1 MVKPS
6 NMKLNFLNIL
16 MVNSN
21 NMRLNKN
28 LIVVLFVAMS
38 TTFNSCV
45 TAQSSN
51 KKQKYKVAVCDW
63 MILKRQKLG
72 AFGLAAEIKADG
84 IELDMGG
91 LGNRPTFDCKL
102 GDPVERQK
110 FLDKSKETGV
120 GISSIA
126 MSGFYAQSFA
136 TREITPMIND
146 CVQAMKNM
154 KVKVAYLPLGTQTD
168 LVKSPELRPEV
179 IKRLQW
185 AGKEVGR
192 IGGVIAIETSLS
204 ATEEKKLL
212 DEVGSKYIKSSF
224 NFANAL
230 DNKRDISSE
239 LKILGK
245 KYLAQIHAS
254 NTDQFW
260 LENDPAI
267 DMPKIKQTLDE
278 MKWSGWLIVERSR
291 DVNQVH
297 NVKANYGANVA
308 YLKKIFQN

>member
-1 MVKPS
+1 MAKKNLV
-6 NMKLNFLNIL
+6 NMKLYHFK
-16 MVNSN
+16 
-21 NMRLNKN
+21 KN
-28 LIVVLFVAMS
+28 LIIAMLVVLS
-38 TTFNSCV
+38 TTFNSCA

-51 KKQKYKVAVCDW
+51 KKQRYKVAVCDW

-72 AFGLAAEIKADG
+72 AFGLASEIKADG

-91 LGNRPTFDCKL
+91 LGNRPTFDSKL

-110 FLDKSKETGV
+110 FIDKSKETGV

-136 TREITPMIND
+136 TREITPMIED
-146 CVQAMKNM
+146 CIKTMKDMN
-154 KVKVAYLPLGTQTD
+154 VKVAYLPLGTQSD
-168 LVKSPELRPEV
+168 LVKNPELRPEV

-185 AGKEVGR
+185 AGKQVGK

-204 ATEEKKLL
+204 AADEKKLL
-212 DEVGSKYIKSSF
+212 EEVNSKYIKSSF
-224 NFANAL
+224 NFANAI
-230 DNKRDISSE
+230 DNGRDISAE

-245 KYLAQIHAS
+245 KHLAQIHAS

-260 LENDPAI
+260 LENDKAI
-267 DMPKIKQTLDE
+267 DMQKIKQTLDE

-291 DVNQVH
+291 DVTQVH

>member
-1 MVKPS
+1 
-6 NMKLNFLNIL
+6 
-16 MVNSN
+16 MVNSY
-21 NMRLNKN
+21 NMKLNKN

-38 TTFNSCV
+38 TTFNSCA

-63 MILKRQKLG
+63 MILKRQKLN

-91 LGNRPTFDCKL
+91 LGNRPTFDSKL

-168 LVKSPELRPEV
+168 LVKNPELRPEV

-185 AGKEVGR
+185 AGKEVGK
-192 IGGVIAIETSLS
+192 IGGVIAIETSLD

-245 KYLAQIHAS
+245 YVVQIHAS

-291 DVNQVH
+291 DATQVH

>member
-1 MVKPS
+1 
-6 NMKLNFLNIL
+6 MKLSHFKN
-16 MVNSN
+16 
-21 NMRLNKN
+21 N
-28 LIVVLFVAMS
+28 LIIAMLVVLS
-38 TTFNSCV
+38 TTFNSCA

-51 KKQKYKVAVCDW
+51 KQKYKVAVCDW

-72 AFGLAAEIKADG
+72 SFGLAAEIKADG

-91 LGNRPTFDCKL
+91 LGNRPTFDSKL

-110 FLDKSKETGV
+110 FLDKSKELNV

-136 TREITPMIND
+136 KRETIQPMIED
-146 CVQAMKNM
+146 CVKAMKDM
-154 KVKVAYLPLGTQTD
+154 KVKVAYLPLGTESD
-168 LVKSPELRPEV
+168 LVKNPELRPV
-179 IKRLQW
+179 IIERLRW
-185 AGKEVGR
+185 AGKQVGK

-212 DEVGSKYIKSSF
+212 EEIDSKYIKSSF
-224 NFANAL
+224 NFANAA
-230 DNKRDISSE
+230 DNGRDIPSE

-245 KYLAQIHAS
+245 KHLSQIHAS
-254 NTDQFW
+254 NTDKVW
-260 LENDPAI
+260 LENDTMI
-267 DMPKIKQTLDE
+267 NMPEIKKTLDE

-291 DVNQVH
+291 DVTQVH

>member
-1 MVKPS
+1 
-6 NMKLNFLNIL
+6 MK
-16 MVNSN
+16 
-21 NMRLNKN
+21 LNKN
-28 LIVVLFVAMS
+28 LIVALLVVLS
-38 TTFNSCV
+38 TTFNSCA
-45 TAQSSN
+45 TAQSS

-91 LGNRPTFDCKL
+91 LGNRPTFDSKL

-136 TREITPMIND
+136 TREITPMIAD
-146 CVQAMKNM
+146 CIKAMKNM

-168 LVKSPELRPEV
+168 LVKNPELRPEV

-185 AGKEVGR
+185 AGKEVGK
-192 IGGVIAIETSLS
+192 IGGVIAIETSLD

-245 KYLAQIHAS
+245 KYVAQIHAS

-260 LENDPAI
+260 LENDKAI

-291 DVNQVH
+291 DVTQVH

>member
-1 MVKPS
+1 
-6 NMKLNFLNIL
+6 MK
-16 MVNSN
+16 SK
-21 NMRLNKN
+21 RN
-28 LIVVLFVAMS
+28 LFIAMLVVMS
-38 TTFNSCV
+38 TTFNSCA
-45 TAQSSN
+45 TAQSS

-91 LGNRPTFDCKL
+91 LGNRPTFDSKL

-136 TREITPMIND
+136 TREITPMITD
-146 CVQAMKNM
+146 CIEAMKNM

-168 LVKSPELRPEV
+168 LVKNPELRPEV

-185 AGKEVGR
+185 AGKEVGK
-192 IGGVIAIETSLS
+192 IGGVIAIETSLD

-245 KYLAQIHAS
+245 KYVAQIHAS

-260 LENDPAI
+260 LENDKAI

-291 DVNQVH
+291 DVTQVH

>member
-1 MVKPS
+1 
-6 NMKLNFLNIL
+6 MKSIKIQ
-16 MVNSN
+16 
-21 NMRLNKN
+21 KN
-28 LIVVLFVAMS
+28 LIVAILVVVS
-38 TTFNSCV
+38 TTFNSCA

-91 LGNRPTFDCKL
+91 LGNRPTFDSKL
-102 GDPVERQK
+102 GDPIERQK
-110 FLDKSKETGV
+110 FLDKSKETEV

-136 TREITPMIND
+136 KRETIVPMIED
-146 CVQAMKNM
+146 CVKAMKDM
-154 KVKVAYLPLGTQTD
+154 KVKVAYLPLGTESD
-168 LVKSPELRPEV
+168 LVKNPELRPIV
-179 IKRLQW
+179 IERLKW
-185 AGKEVGR
+185 AGKQVGK

-204 ATEEKKLL
+204 AAEEKKLL
-212 DEVGSKYIKSSF
+212 EEIDSKYIKSSF
-224 NFANAL
+224 NFANAV
-230 DNKRDISSE
+230 DNGRDIVAE

-245 KYLAQIHAS
+245 KHLAQIHAS
-254 NTDQFW
+254 NTDKVW
-260 LENDPAI
+260 LENDTAI

-291 DVNQVH
+291 DVAQVH

>member
-1 MVKPS
+1 
-6 NMKLNFLNIL
+6 MK
-16 MVNSN
+16 SK
-21 NMRLNKN
+21 RN
-28 LIVVLFVAMS
+28 LFIAMLVVMS
-38 TTFNSCV
+38 TTFNSCA
-45 TAQSSN
+45 TAQSS

-91 LGNRPTFDCKL
+91 LGNRPTFDSKL
-102 GDPVERQK
+102 GDPLERQK

-136 TREITPMIND
+136 TREITPMITD
-146 CVQAMKNM
+146 CIEAMKNM

-168 LVKSPELRPEV
+168 LVKNPELRPEV

-185 AGKEVGR
+185 AGKEVGK
-192 IGGVIAIETSLS
+192 IGGVIAIETSLD

-245 KYLAQIHAS
+245 KYVAQIHAS

-260 LENDPAI
+260 LENDKAI

-291 DVNQVH
+291 DVTQVH

>member
-1 MVKPS
+1 
-6 NMKLNFLNIL
+6 MK
-16 MVNSN
+16 SK
-21 NMRLNKN
+21 RN
-28 LIVVLFVAMS
+28 LFIAMLVVLS

-45 TAQSSN
+45 TAQSS

-91 LGNRPTFDCKL
+91 LGNRPTFDSKL

-136 TREITPMIND
+136 TREITPMITD
-146 CVQAMKNM
+146 CIQAMKNM

-168 LVKSPELRPEV
+168 LVKNPELRPEV

-185 AGKEVGR
+185 AGKEVGK
-192 IGGVIAIETSLS
+192 IGGVIAIETSLD

-245 KYLAQIHAS
+245 KYVAQIHAS

-260 LENDPAI
+260 LENDKAI

-291 DVNQVH
+291 DVTQVH

>member
-1 MVKPS
+1 
-6 NMKLNFLNIL
+6 MK
-16 MVNSN
+16 SK
-21 NMRLNKN
+21 RN
-28 LIVVLFVAMS
+28 LFIAMLVVMS
-38 TTFNSCV
+38 TTFNSCA
-45 TAQSSN
+45 TAQSS

-72 AFGLAAEIKADG
+72 AFGLASEIKADG

-91 LGNRPTFDCKL
+91 LGNRPTFDSKL

-136 TREITPMIND
+136 TREIMPMIAD
-146 CVQAMKNM
+146 CIQAMKNM

-168 LVKSPELRPEV
+168 LVKNPELRPEV

-185 AGKEVGR
+185 AGKEVGK
-192 IGGVIAIETSLS
+192 IGGVIAIETSLD

-212 DEVGSKYIKSSF
+212 EEVGSKYIKSSF

-245 KYLAQIHAS
+245 KYVAQIHAS

-260 LENDPAI
+260 LENDKAI

-291 DVNQVH
+291 DVTQVH